1 MTRSFVDRVFGG
13 VCGGLAGSLPV
24 SAWLLRLI
32 FIILTPLT
40 AGLAGLV
47 YVGLWWLMPQESLIS
62 DVRIRA
68 GRALLIIAMVVASVA
83 LWIGFITNNLT
94 TESGVNLYGYLVA
107 LLFSV
112 IFLIRQVRI

>member
-24 SAWLLRLI
+24 SAWTLRLL
-32 FIILTPLT
+32 FILLTPLSL
-40 AGLAGLV
+40 GLAGLV

-62 DVRIRA
+62 DGRIGA
-68 GRALLIIAMVVASVA
+68 GRVLLIIGMVVGSIA
-83 LWIGFITNNLT
+83 LWIGNF
-94 TESGVNLYGYLVA
+94 SGSLVTAEGVHLYGYLVA

>member
-24 SAWLLRLI
+24 NAWTLRI
-32 FIILTPLT
+32 VFIILTPLSL
-40 AGLAGLV
+40 GLAGLV

-62 DVRIRA
+62 DVRISTL
-68 GRALLIIAMVVASVA
+68 RALLIIGMLVASVA
-83 LWIGFITNNLT
+83 LWIGNLSGSLITA
-94 TESGVNLYGYLVA
+94 EGVHLYGYLVA